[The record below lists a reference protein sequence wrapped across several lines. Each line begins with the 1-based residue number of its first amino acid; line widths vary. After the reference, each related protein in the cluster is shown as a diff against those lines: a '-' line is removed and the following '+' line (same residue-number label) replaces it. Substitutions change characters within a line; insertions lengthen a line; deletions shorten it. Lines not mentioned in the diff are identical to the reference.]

1 MTNTQLYMVD
11 TNSFLVSHW
20 PGFVFFLGTTRNPLL
35 YESDSPISKVFPLP
49 EGFEEEAVPFFC
61 SKYRLEAIIR
71 SKSVP
76 ILCVTNPNELIDIQS
91 ALMDSGLYFTELQ
104 SETFRLDPEVTLTE
118 LNEFA
123 LKDFPPPKLEQL
135 PKTNPLLDWKRG
147 PYIDH
152 KWDLIISQS
161 CDQVWKYWLG
171 GLSPAITI
179 KCFSYILEPDM
190 YQKIKKKYNS
200 SHFTRPRHNMT
211 L

>member
-1 MTNTQLYMVD
+1 MTNTQFYLVD

-35 YESDSPISKVFPLP
+35 YEPDSPISKVFSLP
-49 EGFEEEAVPFFC
+49 EGFEEEAIPFFC
-61 SKYRLEAIIR
+61 SKFRLEAIIR

-76 ILCVTNPNELIDIQS
+76 ILCVTNPDELVDIQS
-91 ALMDSGLYFTELQ
+91 ALMVSGSYFIELDR
-104 SETFRLDPEVTLTE
+104 ETFRLDPKVTLAE

-152 KWDLIISQS
+152 KWDLIIPQG
-161 CDQVWKYWLG
+161 CDQVWKWWLD
-171 GLSPAITI
+171 GLSPAIII
-179 KCFSYILEPDM
+179 KCFSNILEPDM
-190 YQKIKKKYNS
+190 YQQIKKKYTS
-200 SHFTRPRHNMT
+200 SILQDHDII
-211 L
+211 